1 MVSLRVELFKL
12 SEKEN
17 SVTKVPYF
25 SSRELACGRRRISVA
40 CLRGDKRQREI
51 KREIRLR
58 SQAKRELVRV
68 FFIFEPRT
76 FR

>member
-25 SSRELACGRRRISVA
+25 SSREREREKEREE
-40 CLRGDKRQREI
+40 RGAFT
-51 KREIRLR
+51 LGC
-58 SQAKRELVRV
+58 
-68 FFIFEPRT
+68 
-76 FR
+76 

>member
-25 SSRELACGRRRISVA
+25 SSRERERERE
-40 CLRGDKRQREI
+40 RGAVI
-51 KREIRLR
+51 K
-58 SQAKRELVRV
+58 KK
-68 FFIFEPRT
+68 
-76 FR
+76 